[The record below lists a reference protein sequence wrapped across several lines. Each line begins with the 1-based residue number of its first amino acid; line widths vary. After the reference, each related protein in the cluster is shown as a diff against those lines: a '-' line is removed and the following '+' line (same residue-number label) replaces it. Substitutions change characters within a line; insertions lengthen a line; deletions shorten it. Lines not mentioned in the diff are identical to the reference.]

1 MREKLVFN
9 GFSLNI
15 GKEKLKCFAEFSG
28 EKLFENKLILNMYHQ
43 NFSCSKAK

>member
-28 EKLFENKLILNMYHQ
+28 EKS
-43 NFSCSKAK
+43 FSKQTYFKYVPPKF